1 MTWWLGGN
9 VPMVFSGVSAGG
21 LKLEG
26 WLALVLSLEE
36 NC

>member
-9 VPMVFSGVSAGG
+9 VPMVFSSVSAGG
-21 LKLEG
+21 PKLEG